1 MSKFQIA
8 RYTSKTT
15 ATVAPEYG
23 TFDSVDEAV
32 AYITGELL
40 ADYAD
45 VMAGKSNYYVT
56 AAEESL
62 TRTQLTDFETAKL
75 HAVAQEVR
83 RHSFEVGCFVTR
95 SGQQDAMTV
104 AAELY
109 LSLNDD
115 LVSDEDVRTGA
126 LEYGLAYAEN
136 RAKDRHASQA
146 ATLQGQFLVM
156 LYKNA
161 IADRADAKVGA

>member
-15 ATVAPEYG
+15 AAVAPEYG

-45 VMAGKSNYYVT
+45 VMAGTSNYYVT
-56 AAEESL
+56 PVAESL
-62 TRTQLTDFETAKL
+62 TRTQLTDFEAAKL

-83 RHSFEVGCFVTR
+83 RHSFEVGAFVTR
-95 SGQQDAMTV
+95 SGQHDALS
-104 AAELY
+104 AAADLF
-109 LSLNDD
+109 LSLNED
-115 LVSDEDVRTGA
+115 LVSDKEVRTAA
-126 LEYGLAYAEN
+126 LEYGLAFAEN
-136 RAKDRHASQA
+136 RAADRHASQA
-146 ATLQGQFLVM
+146 ATLQGEFLVM

-161 IADRADAKVGA
+161 IAERADAKVGA